1 MTKQEVE
8 KNLRELREAEVR
20 ARHELAGWIDKE
32 QKLNTERESL
42 SLSALGGD
50 VAAQAALK
58 SIKKKRFDAQSERE
72 DLETG
77 IKKLE
82 IAIVAAE
89 QAYESAIRDDN
100 VEAARALLAE
110 RGKVAARIQDQA
122 NKLTSVI
129 ADYNRI
135 ADELAVLVNELQL
148 PNGSTRALRGTPML
162 RDFLQHQ
169 FAFIFPSDWS
179 DESQRVPLV
188 ELERM
193 AKETLEFSIR
203 STMEA
208 A

>member
-1 MTKQEVE
+1 MTKQQAE
-8 KNLRELREAEVR
+8 KNLSELRETEVR
-20 ARHELAGWIDKE
+20 ARRELAAWVDKE

-42 SLSALGGD
+42 SLTALGGD

-58 SIKKKRFDAQSERE
+58 TIKKKRFDAQSERE
-72 DLETG
+72 DLVTG

-89 QAYESAIRDDN
+89 GEYENAIRNDKIE
-100 VEAARALLAE
+100 VTRALLAE
-110 RGKVAARIQDQA
+110 RAKIAAKLQDQA

-135 ADELAVLVNELQL
+135 ADELVVLIHELEL
-148 PNGSTRALRGTPML
+148 PNGSTRGLRGTPML

-179 DESQRVPLV
+179 DEFQRLPLV

-193 AKETLEFSIR
+193 AKETLEVSIR
-203 STMEA
+203 STREA